1 MFTGGGTRDK
11 FPIVHMIMIKKKRE
25 NSDSSVFFWGAGG
38 GGWCRDAGGE
48 WKKLSR

>member
-25 NSDSSVFFWGAGG
+25 NSDCSLF
-38 GGWCRDAGGE
+38 
-48 WKKLSR
+48 